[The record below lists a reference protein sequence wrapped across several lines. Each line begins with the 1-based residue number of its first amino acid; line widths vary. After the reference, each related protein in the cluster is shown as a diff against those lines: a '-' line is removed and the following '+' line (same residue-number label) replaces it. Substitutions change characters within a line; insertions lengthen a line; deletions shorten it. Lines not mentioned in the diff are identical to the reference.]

1 METLSSDNTSA
12 VASSSGV
19 SKSIDASSASST
31 PVSASSYERGLQP
44 QTEPA
49 IHGSEPE
56 VNSNGTRFRN
66 IFYLT
71 LTGILA
77 IVLIFAVTIWA
88 LSFLPISVA
97 ITVVAFAGSVVAVVG
112 TFIGSQTG
120 YLIGSSGKEHAERR
134 TDNLQSVL
142 LKTISEYSQGSKEK
156 RPD

>member
-1 METLSSDNTSA
+1 MTQ
-12 VASSSGV
+12 
-19 SKSIDASSASST
+19 T
-31 PVSASSYERGLQP
+31 PQMPEYERGLVA
-44 QTEPA
+44 QTASVKPV
-49 IHGSEPE
+49 SKME

-71 LTGILA
+71 LTGIVA
-77 IVLIFAVTIWA
+77 IVLIFAVTVWA
-88 LSFLPISVA
+88 LSFLSVSVA

-120 YLIGSSGKEHAERR
+120 YLIGSSGKEHAEQR

-156 RPD
+156 PQS